1 MEPTSD
7 LPRSHSLPASG
18 VPRVA
23 PIERARARGLRA
35 TIDLAPIGIAH
46 FDLNGRFLL
55 VNDRLCEVVG
65 HAREDLL
72 TRTFQEIT
80 FGGDL
85 AACIALNSQLSAGN
99 TSSYCQEKR
108 FVRRDGST
116 VWSRVTVS
124 AVRDAK
130 GRVGFFVG
138 IAEDISHFKQ
148 AEIERERLLGLERD
162 ARAQAERATQLRDEM
177 LAVVAHDLRNPL
189 HTIAVGLET
198 MLKLQPP
205 DDERAA
211 RQLVVMQRTVRSM
224 NRMILDLLDVTR
236 IEGGNFALAQEH
248 VQVQPLLNEVLELF
262 EAPARE
268 RGISLTCNAP
278 QGAPCVIGERDRLVQ
293 VLSNLIGNAVKFTP
307 PCGQISVRVRLLE
320 EGLHVSVEDTGPG
333 IPSEN
338 LPQLFDRFWQADRT
352 GRVGT
357 GLGLCIA
364 KAIVEAHGGHIWA
377 ESVLGR
383 GTTFHFTVPCAPA
396 S

>member
-1 MEPTSD
+1 MEQTSD
-7 LPRSHSLPASG
+7 LPGSGSLAASS
-18 VPRVA
+18 VLPVA
-23 PIERARARGLRA
+23 PFERESARGLRA

-46 FDLNGRFLL
+46 FDPDGRFLL
-55 VNDRLCEVVG
+55 VNDRFCEIIG
-65 HAREDLL
+65 YAREDLL

-85 AACIALNSQLSAGN
+85 AACMAMSSQLSAGN
-99 TSSYCQEKR
+99 ASRYSQEKR
-108 FVRRDGST
+108 FVRRDGSN

-130 GRVGFFVG
+130 GSVAFFVG
-138 IAEDISHFKQ
+138 IAEDISHLKQ

-162 ARAQAERATQLRDEM
+162 ARVQAERATQLRDEM

-211 RQLVVMQRTVRSM
+211 RQLVVMQRTIRSM

-278 QGAPCVIGERDRLVQ
+278 NGAPCVIGERDRLVQ

-320 EGLHVSVEDTGPG
+320 ESLHVSVEDTGPG

-338 LPQLFDRFWQADRT
+338 LPQLFDRFWQADPT

-357 GLGLCIA
+357 GLGLAIA

-383 GTTFHFTVPCAPA
+383 GTTFHFTVPCAP